1 MWDRGE
7 AWFGAHRG
15 AALIAT
21 DFWQEHN
28 VPSNFSTLKDNLLRR
43 LRQLQSTN
51 SEWDR
56 QIRSLEIRLES
67 QTSYV
72 AVNLPLNND

>member
-1 MWDRGE
+1 MRYRGRHTTSN
-7 AWFGAHRG
+7 AIFSRPRIDNWP
-15 AALIAT
+15 IQ
-21 DFWQEHN
+21 QEHG

-51 SEWDR
+51 SEWER

-67 QTSYV
+67 QTS
-72 AVNLPLNND
+72 

>member
-1 MWDRGE
+1 MRYRGRHTTSNTISPRPRIDD
-7 AWFGAHRG
+7 WPSQ
-15 AALIAT
+15 
-21 DFWQEHN
+21 QEHG

-51 SEWDR
+51 SEWER

-67 QTSYV
+67 QTS
-72 AVNLPLNND
+72 